1 MKNKL
6 LVFCLLVVSLLSSCV
21 TSKDTNLLQED
32 IRKNYLPDF
41 NQNNDYK
48 IIPGDRLTLQL
59 YTLDEEMQKLFAMYT
74 RRDYAYNNNNS
85 SAITN
90 QTDPNR
96 LNILNVYSDGTV
108 NIPYLSKIPVENLSL
123 LEAKN
128 LIESKFQEF
137 SPNITIELRLENRFF
152 SLLGETSESRVAM
165 PAPKITIYQALALAS
180 PLQPFGNYKK
190 VSIIRQTPDGTEVKT
205 FDLRSKDIVNSE
217 FYYIQPND
225 VIYIGQMSRTFFGRI
240 TSFTGILSIL
250 GILGTITGVVALLI
264 NR

>member
-6 LVFCLLVVSLLSSCV
+6 LVFCLLVISLLSSCV
-21 TSKDTNLLQED
+21 TPKDTNLLQED

-74 RRDYAYNNNNS
+74 RNDNYGGTGTTT
-85 SAITN
+85 ITN
-90 QTDPNR
+90 QTDLTR

-108 NIPYLSKIPVENLSL
+108 NIPYLNKISVEGLSL
-123 LEAKN
+123 LDAKN
-128 LIESKFQEF
+128 AIESKFQEF

-165 PAPKITIYQALALAS
+165 PAPKITIFQALALAS

-240 TSFTGILSIL
+240 TSFTGILSIV
-250 GILGTITGVVALLI
+250 GILGAITGLVALLI